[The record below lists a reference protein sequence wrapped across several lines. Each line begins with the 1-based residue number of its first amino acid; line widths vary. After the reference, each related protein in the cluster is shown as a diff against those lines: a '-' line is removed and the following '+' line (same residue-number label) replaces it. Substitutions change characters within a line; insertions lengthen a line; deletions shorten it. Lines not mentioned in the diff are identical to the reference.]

1 MLNEKDKL
9 QNCVYD
15 RNPFKG
21 KKKSAHFYYLHRKK
35 SRETHPTGLV
45 LTL

>member
-9 QNCVYD
+9 QNCVYY

-21 KKKSAHFYYLHRKK
+21 KKKNPRIFTIYFIEKNPGKHTPLA
-35 SRETHPTGLV
+35 
-45 LTL
+45 